1 MLRVEAK
8 EGRSM
13 TMALPWTRLP
23 AEQLRDQLERE
34 FLVGGQHPVNPEST
48 EGTGGGKPDPT
59 RATVEAQIQEGLLVC
74 HPLPSGGTGGT

>member
-1 MLRVEAK
+1 MLPVEAK

-13 TMALPWTRLP
+13 TKAGLDTTPSRTITGPTGTGVLGR
-23 AEQLRDQLERE
+23 
-34 FLVGGQHPVNPEST
+34 GQHQVRAEST